1 MFTGST
7 VVTRKIQLIGPLLSA
22 TLLVGCGGGD
32 ANSEERAAQSPEA
45 RAEAPAR
52 ATVSLSGC
60 VEAAPGPRRYVLR
73 HVRFEPRETGDPHI
87 DTTTA
92 GAHGI
97 TEGSWV
103 RLRAGEEDLAAQS
116 GRRVTILGA
125 ITDDGRNTVG
135 TAGTHGVKT
144 PSGDASQA
152 PSSKHHSEKVKEEA
166 GRIARE
172 SMANG
177 TAAEVQV
184 QKVVARGDKCP
195 LEVKPENQ

>member
-1 MFTGST
+1 M
-7 VVTRKIQLIGPLLSA
+7 LM
-22 TLLVGCGGGD
+22 VGCGGKD
-32 ANSEERAAQSPEA
+32 VSTEERSAQQAETK
-45 RAEAPAR
+45 AEAPAQ

-60 VEAAPGPRRYVLR
+60 VEAAAGPRRYVLR
-73 HVRFEPRETGDPHI
+73 NVRFEPRETGDPHI

-97 TEGSWV
+97 TEGSWI
-103 RLRAGEEDLAAQS
+103 RLRSGEQDLGSQA

-135 TAGTHGVKT
+135 TAGTHGVRT
-144 PSGDASQA
+144 PSGDVSQA
-152 PSSKHHSEKVKEEA
+152 PSSDHYSDKVKTEA

-184 QKVVARGDKCP
+184 QKVLASGDKCP
-195 LEVKPENQ
+195 LEVSPADR

>member
-1 MFTGST
+1 MLTGIT
-7 VVTRKIQLIGPLLSA
+7 GITRRAQLIGPVLSA
-22 TLLVGCGGGD
+22 TLLFGCAGSD
-32 ANSEERAAQSPEA
+32 AKNDERSDSQPEA

-97 TEGSWV
+97 TEGSWI
-103 RLRAGEEDLAAQS
+103 RLRAGEEDLGAQA

-135 TAGTHGVKT
+135 TAGTHGTKT

-152 PSSKHHSEKVKEEA
+152 SSPEHHSDKVKNEA

-184 QKVVARGDKCP
+184 QKVVASGDKCP